1 MQQFYPVLL
10 KSTLFRQIT
19 ANNLAPLL
27 AAAQPMIKTFTAN
40 ERIWQA
46 GEQAASFGLV
56 GAGTVQILKE
66 DAQGNR
72 TIVATVSE
80 AGIFG
85 EAYAY
90 ASTGPLPVSVDASTN
105 TTVLFFEPKRL
116 LNLAHLLQGEQ
127 LLSNLL
133 QILAR
138 KSLLLNQK
146 VEILSQRKIADKV
159 LTFLQLEAKRQT
171 RKPMLLP
178 YNRQEMADFLGV
190 ERSALS
196 AALSSMKK
204 AGLIDYRKN
213 EFTLF

>member
-19 ANNLAPLL
+19 AVSLAPLL
-27 AAAQPMIKTFTAN
+27 AAAQPTLKTFTAN

-90 ASTGPLPVSVDASTN
+90 ASTGPLPVSVDAST

-116 LNLAHLLQGEQ
+116 LNLAHLPQGEQ

-159 LTFLQLEAKRQT
+159 LTFLQLEAKRQA
-171 RKPMLLP
+171 RQPMLLP